1 MADKDP
7 IWKYLVV
14 MFVCAI
20 PLVIVEMTLGPDSP
34 VKFVAGIPLIV
45 ATFAT
50 CDRVTGRKINGR

>member
-20 PLVIVEMTLGPDSP
+20 PLLIVEMTLGSDSP
-34 VKFVAGIPLIV
+34 LTFVAGIPLIL
-45 ATFAT
+45 ATFT
-50 CDRVTGRKINGR
+50 TFDRVTGRKINGR